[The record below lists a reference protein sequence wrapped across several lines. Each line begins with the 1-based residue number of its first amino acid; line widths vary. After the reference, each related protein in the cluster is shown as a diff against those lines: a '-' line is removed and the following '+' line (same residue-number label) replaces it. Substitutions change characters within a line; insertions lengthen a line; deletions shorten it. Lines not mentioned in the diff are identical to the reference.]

1 MTLLAVWLGV
11 GAALMALGS
20 QKSRSAGL
28 PLGYFLA
35 ISLIHTP
42 GYMVYFS
49 EETRQPSEI
58 WTRTGFEQFVIG
70 MVAFL
75 AGVIAARFGE
85 PRPHG
90 QSRRLDASELAA
102 LDRLA
107 LFYFGSGFLS
117 YVAGEFLSGIPS
129 ITSILSAVGSLLIVG
144 VCLRLWAARESGN
157 DFKWWG
163 TIALLPVLPIS
174 TLVKGGFLIAGAH
187 WMLVIISFI
196 FSQTKRSQLGFYLL
210 APFFVSLGLSVFV
223 NYMAART
230 EYRRAVW
237 FEQVGISERL
247 NRVFDMFSNLEPLD
261 LSNPK
266 HRTAVDERLNQN
278 LLEGLAAENLES
290 GRVSYLSGSTIGDAA
305 LALIPRALWPDKP
318 AVGGGGDIVARF
330 TGLQFPGGTSV
341 GAGQVLEFYAN
352 FGTWGVIGGFVLYG
366 WLIGKMDLRVV
377 DCLERGDQ
385 KAFLLWF
392 LMGLAMLQPGNNL
405 LEVVVTVAS
414 SAITASGLGVLLRRR
429 FPQLMAPR
437 PQE

>member
-11 GAALMALGS
+11 GAALIALGS

-42 GYMVYFS
+42 GYMVYFN
-49 EETRQPSEI
+49 EETRLPSEI
-58 WTRTGFEQFVIG
+58 WTRTGFEQFVTG

-75 AGVIAARFGE
+75 AGVITARFSE
-85 PRPHG
+85 SRPHG
-90 QSRRLDASELAA
+90 QSRILDASELAA

-107 LFYFGSGFLS
+107 LLYFGSGFLS
-117 YVAGEFLSGIPS
+117 YVAGQFLSGIPS

-144 VCLRLWAARESGN
+144 VCLRLWVARESGN
-157 DFKWWG
+157 DFKWW
-163 TIALLPVLPIS
+163 TTVALLPVLPIL

-187 WMLVIISFI
+187 WMLIIVSFI
-196 FSQTKRSQLGFYLL
+196 FCQTKRSRLGFYLS
-210 APFFVSLGLSVFV
+210 APFVVSLGLSVFV
-223 NYMAART
+223 NYMESRT

-237 FEQVGISERL
+237 LQQVEISDRI
-247 NRVFDMFSNLEPLD
+247 NRVVDMFSNLEPLD
-261 LSNPK
+261 ISNPK
-266 HRTAVDERLNQN
+266 HRAAVDGRLNQN

-290 GRVSYLSGSTIGDAA
+290 GRVSYLCGSAIGNAA

-318 AVGGGGDIVARF
+318 AVAGGSDIVAHF

-341 GAGQVLEFYAN
+341 GAGQVFEFYVN
-352 FGTWGVIGGFVLYG
+352 FGMWGVIGGFVLYG
-366 WLIGKMDLRVV
+366 WLIGKMDLHVV

-385 KAFLLWF
+385 KAFLSWF

-429 FPQLMAPR
+429 FPQFMAPR
-437 PQE
+437 PRE